1 MAIANESN
9 QEEHNMQ
16 AHHGAGRYV
25 VIWIALLVLTLVTV
39 FTGRMHLPD
48 FGLVL
53 ALIIASVKGTLVA
66 LYFMHLSEH
75 QGANRL
81 VFGVSILFVVLL
93 IGFSLMDLGTRFRL
107 ANPPGSQYS
116 DLQAVDIGANPTEG
130 RTGGHQ
136 QIQKQGHE
144 THE

>member
-1 MAIANESN
+1 MAIANESH

-16 AHHGAGRYV
+16 EHHGAGRYV
-25 VIWIALLVLTLVTV
+25 VIWIALLILTVVTV
-39 FTGRMHLPD
+39 LTGRMHLPD
-48 FGLVL
+48 YGLLL
-53 ALIIASVKGTLVA
+53 ALIIATVKGTLVA

-81 VFGVSILFVVLL
+81 VFGVSIVFVVLL
-93 IGFSLMDLGTRFRL
+93 IGFALMDLGTRFRL

-116 DLQAVDIGANPTEG
+116 DLQAVDIGANKAEG
-130 RTGGHQ
+130 RQGGHLDEK
-136 QIQKQGHE
+136 QKHE